1 VSTVD
6 PHIYKFGEFRIEAAK
21 RMLLRNGDT
30 VALTPKVFDTLLH
43 LVQRGGETVDKDAL
57 MRAVWPDTVVEENN
71 LNQNISTLR
80 RVMEERPGKSRFI
93 LTVPGKGYRFVA
105 SVEVIAGLAETPLH
119 ATIAVLPFENLSADA
134 EREYLCDGLTEET
147 IVALGQIDPSY
158 LNVIGRT
165 SAMAYKRTTKTA
177 SEIGRELN
185 ASYLI
190 EGSLRAEAE
199 RLRITSR
206 LIRVCDQVQ
215 VWSSSFDSEPVSMLA
230 FQRELSAAIAEQ
242 VRRRLLPER
251 LNALERRHTRN
262 AEAYDLYLRGRYLW
276 HQLTPA
282 TTRRAA
288 EHFTRATQL
297 DPEYALAWSGL
308 ADVYSASPINGDAP
322 TLAVW
327 PRAREA
333 VAHALRAEPN
343 LAEVQAS
350 VGFLKFWLDW
360 EWRDAEAAFR
370 AAIELDPNYPLPHRM
385 LGILYSYLD
394 RREEAKLA
402 IGRARE
408 LDPLLAV
415 HHALSAQVAFVGR
428 DYEAAVQ
435 FARQAIT
442 IDPGFWVGRFQL
454 AQALAEMG
462 EPGPVFEAL
471 DEAGKISG
479 GNSKVISLRGYLLG
493 RIGRTAEAQDVLNT
507 LEAISRER
515 FVPPYALALVH
526 AGLGQHPEAL
536 KWLEHALEKRDVHLT
551 FLTVDPK
558 WDLLR
563 GNPAFDVL
571 LERCQFSAN

>member
-1 VSTVD
+1 
-6 PHIYKFGEFRIEAAK
+6 
-21 RMLLRNGDT
+21 MLLRNGDT

>member
-1 VSTVD
+1 MSTVD